1 MNQINQM
8 QQQMNSISM
17 NNNIIKNSNNIMNK
31 NDFNLMNNNIYNN
44 NIQKTNLNNSSS
56 SGELLFR
63 LVSNKYN
70 ELIHIDFK
78 GTDLISTLIK
88 KFRNKSNIFCKDIIF
103 IYNKKFLNE
112 DLTAD
117 EAGLIHNSKI
127 FIVNCGKK
135 VIFKI
140 LGRYNDRDS
149 CLIRI
154 NYYNE
159 NQKLSELIDDYLR
172 ISGLTYSEI
181 IQFFDNSKRKLKKT
195 ISIKDAGLK
204 DNFIIYVEIK
214 ESVKLISVNFQSS
227 DKKFSNFNNI
237 KLKCLKSETV
247 VSLIMRYHMKL
258 INLIKKINLYLIQKN

>member
-1 MNQINQM
+1 MDLRFDVCKQVVTRTD
-8 QQQMNSISM
+8 SE
-17 NNNIIKNSNNIMNK
+17 KVV
-31 NDFNLMNNNIYNN
+31 NLSDNY
-44 NIQKTNLNNSSS
+44 L
-56 SGELLFR
+56 R
-63 LVSNKYN
+63 LVF
-70 ELIHIDFK
+70 DFK

-117 EAGLIHNSKI
+117 EAELIHNSKI

-181 IQFFDNSKRKLKKT
+181 IQFFDNSKRKL
-195 ISIKDAGLK
+195 
-204 DNFIIYVEIK
+204 
-214 ESVKLISVNFQSS
+214 
-227 DKKFSNFNNI
+227 NN
-237 KLKCLKSETV
+237 L
-247 VSLIMRYHMKL
+247 
-258 INLIKKINLYLIQKN
+258 